1 MMKLSTP
8 NGKVSEEDI
17 QKFES
22 INGFVL
28 PQVYRS
34 FLMNTNG
41 GETEPNLFFISENQ
55 GSSVLDSFFGLGDI
69 YDNLQDFIDIYDE
82 RLPDGFIPIGS
93 DPNGNAICVSIN
105 EDSSD
110 NIYFWDHE
118 EEIENPNE
126 MSNVFFLANDI
137 EKFINNFYED

>member
-17 QKFES
+17 LKFES

-55 GSSVLDSFFGLGDI
+55 GASVLDSFL
-69 YDNLQDFIDIYDE
+69 
-82 RLPDGFIPIGS
+82 
-93 DPNGNAICVSIN
+93 V
-105 EDSSD
+105 
-110 NIYFWDHE
+110 
-118 EEIENPNE
+118 
-126 MSNVFFLANDI
+126 
-137 EKFINNFYED
+137 

>member
-1 MMKLSTP
+1 MKLSTP

-41 GETEPNLFFISENQ
+41 GETEPNLFFIGKSR
-55 GSSVLDSFFGLGDI
+55 GKCF
-69 YDNLQDFIDIYDE
+69 
-82 RLPDGFIPIGS
+82 GFI
-93 DPNGNAICVSIN
+93 
-105 EDSSD
+105 
-110 NIYFWDHE
+110 FW
-118 EEIENPNE
+118 
-126 MSNVFFLANDI
+126 FR
-137 EKFINNFYED
+137 